1 MINTW
6 LKIVVGISV
15 IVVTI
20 CIILVIN
27 VIKPINLNNDVS
39 ESEVNE
45 TTKYNF
51 ESKLEDL
58 HLEKKEDYLEYL
70 LEVSR
75 KIEPKKLQKL
85 VVIDNNVAAVY
96 KNSYFAQKENG
107 EQVLRELTADAY
119 CELLCRVIK
128 RGEDWSELPLTKHFR
143 EKFNPEIGIITHPD
157 YTYYDDLYT
166 YLHNYSYTKKEFAV
180 NCKNSDNN
188 YYSQVYSFVL
198 DDKGYLDDI
207 IFLRNDYE
215 EWDFI
220 NNE

>member
-119 CELLCRVIK
+119 RELLCRVIK

-143 EKFNPEIGIITHPD
+143 GKFSPEEGVLNDQYYEYNQDVYLNPGFNYGERTVVTTCVDENGNE
-157 YTYYDDLYT
+157 YYGWYD
-166 YLHNYSYTKKEFAV
+166 
-180 NCKNSDNN
+180 
-188 YYSQVYSFVL
+188 FVL
-198 DDKGYLDDI
+198 DDSGYLDDV
-207 IFLRNDYE
+207 IFNHRE
-215 EWDFI
+215 EIPWDPGI
-220 NNE
+220 